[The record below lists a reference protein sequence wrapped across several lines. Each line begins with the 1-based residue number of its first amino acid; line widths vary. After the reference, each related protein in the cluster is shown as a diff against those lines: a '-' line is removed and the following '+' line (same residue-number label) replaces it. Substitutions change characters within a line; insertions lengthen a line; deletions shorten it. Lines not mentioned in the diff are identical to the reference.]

1 METIAGAGHR
11 FHRQIV
17 PLADAL
23 RTCNRDRV
31 RAWATDL
38 ADRLILVGWL
48 VVSWTLRALPLP
60 LTYRLANIAG
70 AATFATWPRGRRST
84 IRNFSVV
91 LDGAPPA
98 AVRRVARQSMQ
109 NYCRYLVDFAR
120 LSGRNPR
127 TPAVRRGLSNL
138 TRLREVLDEGCGVVI
153 TLTHSGNWDAAAAA
167 TVQAG
172 FDVAVVV
179 EPVGS
184 PRFDRTVR
192 RARER
197 LGMRVLVMGRDT
209 LAMARTLRNGGV
221 LAVLIDRPEADTGVP
236 VTFFGRPARVAD
248 GAARLA
254 LLNGARLVTASC
266 TRSPYGRKLEL
277 QADFDIPIPSERTAE
292 TATRLTQAL
301 FASHQKFVR
310 AQPSQ
315 WYMFRQ
321 FWPNGAGR

>member
-1 METIAGAGHR
+1 
-11 FHRQIV
+11 
-17 PLADAL
+17 
-23 RTCNRDRV
+23 V
-31 RAWATDL
+31 RAWATNL
-38 ADRLILVGWL
+38 ADRLVLVGWI
-48 VVSWTLRALPLP
+48 VVCWALRALPLP
-60 LTYRLANIAG
+60 LTYRLANLAG
-70 AATFATWPRGRRST
+70 AATFAIWPRGRRST

-91 LDGAPPA
+91 LAGAPPA
-98 AVRRVARQSMQ
+98 AVRRTARESMQ

-127 TPAVRRGLSNL
+127 TPAVSHGLTNL
-138 TRLREVLDEGCGVVI
+138 SRLRGIIEEGHGVVV

-197 LGMRVLVMGRDT
+197 LGMRVLVMGQDT
-209 LAMARTLRNGGV
+209 LAMARALRNGGV
-221 LAVLIDRPEADTGVP
+221 LAVLIDRPEPDTGVP
-236 VTFFGRPARVAD
+236 VTFFGRRARVAD

-254 LLNGARLVTASC
+254 LHNAARLVTASC
-266 TRSPYGRKLEL
+266 TRSAYGRNLEL
-277 QADFDIPIPSERTAE
+277 QADFDIPVPSERTAE
-292 TATRLTQAL
+292 AATRLTQAL
-301 FASHQKFVR
+301 FASHQKFVQ

-321 FWPNGAGR
+321 FWPDGAAR